1 MGFDKIQVL
10 EQSRPR
16 SNGEIKGNLKMD
28 TEALISTLKKENK
41 LLRQQRDYGI
51 EKYQSLMEQ
60 VRNLNQFVYWLDT
73 QPCVYEHFNKGKS

>member
-1 MGFDKIQVL
+1 
-10 EQSRPR
+10 
-16 SNGEIKGNLKMD
+16 MD